1 MKGSRAKSSSVYDLT
16 MLFFALAFLLTTPLP
31 FLLIPS
37 LPSVS
42 TDTSPRSY
50 LGSSLRSVDCTRIW
64 IGAMGAIVVAG
75 ALVAGAV
82 GIVRLL
88 VTGGRLGETLELKLE
103 FAVCEL
109 IR

>member
-1 MKGSRAKSSSVYDLT
+1 
-16 MLFFALAFLLTTPLP
+16 
-31 FLLIPS
+31 
-37 LPSVS
+37 
-42 TDTSPRSY
+42 
-50 LGSSLRSVDCTRIW
+50 
-64 IGAMGAIVVAG
+64 MGAIVVAG